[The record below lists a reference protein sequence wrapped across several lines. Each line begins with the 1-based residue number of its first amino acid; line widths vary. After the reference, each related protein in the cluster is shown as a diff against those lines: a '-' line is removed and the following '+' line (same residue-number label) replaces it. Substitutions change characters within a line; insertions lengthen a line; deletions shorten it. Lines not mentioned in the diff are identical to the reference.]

1 MLIARNAVPGKITS
15 VQMLNAMII
24 IVEKRQCGA

>member
-1 MLIARNAVPGKITS
+1 VPGKITS

-24 IVEKRQCGA
+24 IVEKRQCGAWN